1 MEVGRKYKAEIMIT
15 DKKAEFYLDG
25 EKYYSCKLEKGAIE
39 SEGRIGFTSFS
50 GEGSSTVSDFRDM
63 NVSPY
68 PEPKYNAIAGDQ
80 SYDKAS
86 NISNLAYG

>member
-50 GEGSSTVSDFRDM
+50 GDGRSKVSDFIDM

-68 PEPKYNAIAGDQ
+68 PEPKYNAIASDQ
-80 SYDKAS
+80 SYEKAY
-86 NISNLAYG
+86 NVSNLAY